1 MSQSLSLQDPRQD
14 PSGSAG
20 TLPDGVDRRYLL
32 RYLGAGMAALAVPGA
47 LAAVDVKPLSA
58 AAEPTPC
65 NPLGLPYH
73 LSILDPKY
81 PHALVP
87 HAHKLALLGTSGKTN
102 RIVGAIDD
110 LVKKNKAFFQ
120 KSPIVKEL
128 SKRVKS
134 GKTPK
139 TVQEMFSLF
148 ETSWTGPS
156 VCIVGPEHC
165 IDTGCDDACWAG
177 GKYPGGQCYPA
188 PAGIFEEECICACN
202 PGFLEFTLLALL
214 ILLLLATPGP
224 DEIPVLLAAVSRLI
238 IRRAPVPVP

>member
-1 MSQSLSLQDPRQD
+1 MSQPLSLEDPRQD

-20 TLPDGVDRRYLL
+20 TGPDGVDRRYLL

-47 LAAVDVKPLSA
+47 LAAVDVKPLSGT
-58 AAEPTPC
+58 AEPTPC

-73 LSILDPKY
+73 LSVLDPKY

-87 HAHKLALLGTSGKTN
+87 HAHRLASIATQGKVG
-102 RIVGAIDD
+102 RINAAIDD

-139 TVQEMFSLF
+139 TVQEMLSVF
-148 ETSWTGPS
+148 EAGWMVPDLCEPVAG
-156 VCIVGPEHC
+156 VCE
-165 IDTGCDDACWAG
+165 DFGCDDACWTQRNS
-177 GKYPGGQCYPA
+177 PGGTCVPL
-188 PAGIFEEECICACN
+188 PFVAGNPCECVCN
-202 PGFLEFTLLALL
+202 PGILEFTLMAL
-214 ILLLLATPGP
+214 ILLLLLVTPGP
-224 DEIPVLLAAVSRLI
+224 DEIPGILGVISRLI
-238 IRRAPVPVP
+238 IRRAAPVLP